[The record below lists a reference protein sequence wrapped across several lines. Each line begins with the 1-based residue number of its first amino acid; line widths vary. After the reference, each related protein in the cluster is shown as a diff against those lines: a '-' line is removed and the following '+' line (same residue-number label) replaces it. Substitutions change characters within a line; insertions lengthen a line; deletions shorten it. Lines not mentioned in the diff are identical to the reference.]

1 MSTSKK
7 VAIGLAV
14 TVAAFVGLVVAT
26 LFATFGSDGAI
37 IEGEVAPGVHV
48 VRDGPVA
55 TSYIVEVEGGVALID
70 AADDRS
76 GAAINAF
83 LKAQGNPTVLALFI
97 THGHGDH
104 IGACS
109 LFPEA
114 RIIAH
119 ADEVPLIHGE
129 VAPRGPVAQLM
140 GKSDGACRVTEPVT
154 DDQVVSVGGV
164 DFHAYHLPGHTD
176 GSTAWL
182 ARRTLFLGDAASITS
197 EGKITGA
204 KWIFSNDQTLANA
217 NLAKLAERLDANEIG
232 VLAPAHTGTA
242 QGLAVL
248 AAYTAE

>member
-1 MSTSKK
+1 MSAWKK
-7 VAIGLAV
+7 VALVLVATAV
-14 TVAAFVGLVVAT
+14 AFVGLVVAT
-26 LFATFGSDGAI
+26 LFATFGSDAAI
-37 IEGEVAPGVHV
+37 IEGEVAPGVRV
-48 VRDGPVA
+48 VRDGPFA
-55 TSYIVEVEGGVALID
+55 TSYIVDVEGGVALID

-76 GAAINAF
+76 GAAINAA
-83 LKAQGNPTVLALFI
+83 LKARGNPTVLALFI

-129 VAPRGPVAQLM
+129 VAPRGPVAQFM
-140 GKSDGACRVTEPVT
+140 GKSDGACRVTEPVA
-154 DDQVVSVGGV
+154 DDQVVSIGGI

-182 ARRTLFLGDAASITS
+182 ARRTLFLGDAASISS
-197 EGKITGA
+197 EGEITGS

-217 NLAKLAERLDANEIG
+217 NLAKIAKRLHADEID
-232 VLAPAHTGTA
+232 VLAPAHSGTA

>member
-1 MSTSKK
+1 MSAWKK
-7 VAIGLAV
+7 VALGLVGMTAAI
-14 TVAAFVGLVVAT
+14 VALVVAILFVT
-26 LFATFGSDGAI
+26 LGRDADV
-37 IEGEVAPGVHV
+37 IEGEVARGVHV
-48 VRDGPVA
+48 VRDGPIA
-55 TSYIVEVEGGVALID
+55 TSYIVDVEGGVALID

-76 GAAINAF
+76 GAAINEA
-83 LKAQGNPTVLALFI
+83 LQAKGNPTVLALFI
-97 THGHGDH
+97 THGHFDH

-119 ADEVPLIHGE
+119 EDEVPLIHGD
-129 VAPRGPVAQLM
+129 VAARGPVAQFL
-140 GKSDGACRVTEPVT
+140 GKSDGACAVTEPVA

-182 ARRTLFLGDAASITS
+182 ARRTLFLGDAASIS
-197 EGKITGA
+197 VDGEVTGA
-204 KWIFSNDQTLANA
+204 KWIFSNDQALADA
-217 NLAKLAERLDANEIG
+217 NLAKLANRLDADEVD

-248 AAYTAE
+248 AAYTVE